1 MRISWWFTTFGF
13 MALLGLGSGCM
24 SAHGGRGVGETGTPV
39 ERWVASAPKPE
50 AVPSSLDGATAPEAV
65 AAFNALSAD
74 VTRVY
79 KEVYDGVR
87 TLQIQEGEGGKTL
100 SDVARASA
108 QQGITNDYRRLVQE
122 IAVQRQALSAWL
134 RQLQD
139 GAEVAHLPS
148 REQQLRFRVHVG
160 QDAQELANRL
170 QLASAGA
177 TLLQEARF
185 DATLKR

>member
-1 MRISWWFTTFGF
+1 MRISCWFAFGL
-13 MALLGLGSGCM
+13 MVLLGLGSGCT
-24 SAHGGRGVGETGTPV
+24 SAQSGRGVGEVGTPV

-50 AVPSSLDGATAPEAV
+50 AVSSSLDGATAPEAV
-65 AAFNALSAD
+65 ATFNALSEN
-74 VTRVY
+74 VSRVY

-87 TLQIQEGEGGKTL
+87 TLQIEEGEGALPL

-108 QQGITNDYRRLVQE
+108 QAGITNDYRRLVQE

-160 QDAQELANRL
+160 QDAQELARRL

-185 DATLKR
+185 NATLKP